1 MEIDRNPSGEELNR
15 SGEVTNARQ
24 AASVLVFRD
33 GGDGLEVLLV
43 QRNPKARFMGGA
55 WVFPGGGVGKEDA
68 GHEAAALRELEEEAG
83 IRLDG
88 STELVPFA
96 HWITPA
102 EVVVR
107 YDTLF
112 YAVEAPEG
120 TEATVDGEECVAAR
134 WMRPADALS
143 EHERGELELVFPTIK
158 TLEGLVEHRS
168 TSEALE
174 AARNREIVP
183 VQPRIVVGDGSAQ
196 VLMPGEPGYD
206 D

>member
-1 MEIDRNPSGEELNR
+1 VEIDRNPSGEELNE

-33 GGDGLEVLLV
+33 GAEGLEVLLV

-88 STELVPFA
+88 SSELVPFA

-120 TEATVDGEECVAAR
+120 VEATVDGEECVGAR
-134 WMRPADALS
+134 WMRPADALA
-143 EHERGELELVFPTIK
+143 EHQRGELELVFPTIR
-158 TLEGLVEHRS
+158 TLESIAHHGSVNEVLD
-168 TSEALE
+168 
-174 AARNREIVP
+174 AARGREITP

>member
-1 MEIDRNPSGEELNR
+1 
-15 SGEVTNARQ
+15 
-24 AASVLVFRD
+24 
-33 GGDGLEVLLV
+33 
-43 QRNPKARFMGGA
+43 
-55 WVFPGGGVGKEDA
+55 
-68 GHEAAALRELEEEAG
+68 
-83 IRLDG
+83 
-88 STELVPFA
+88 VPFA

-120 TEATVDGEECVAAR
+120 VEATVDGEECVGAR
-134 WMRPADALS
+134 WMRPADALA
-143 EHERGELELVFPTIK
+143 EHQRGELELVFPTIK
-158 TLEGLVEHRS
+158 TLESIAHHGSVHEVLD
-168 TSEALE
+168 
-174 AARNREIVP
+174 AARGREITP

>member
-1 MEIDRNPSGEELNR
+1 MEIKRNPSGEELNE
-15 SGEVTNARQ
+15 SGAVTNARQ
-24 AASVLVFRD
+24 AASILLFRD
-33 GGDGLEVLLV
+33 GDDGLEVLLV

-55 WVFPGGGVGKEDA
+55 WVFPGGGVGKDDA

-83 IRLDG
+83 IRLDD
-88 STELVPFA
+88 SAELVPFA

-112 YAVEAPEG
+112 YAVEAPAG
-120 TEATVDGEECVAAR
+120 TQATVDGEECVGAR
-134 WMRPADALS
+134 WIRPADALS
-143 EHERGELELVFPTIK
+143 EHQQGDLELVFPTIK
-158 TLEGLVEHRS
+158 TLEGLSAHRS
-168 TSEALE
+168 TAEALDD
-174 AARNREIVP
+174 ARAREITP

>member
-1 MEIDRNPSGEELNR
+1 MEIDRNPSGEELNE
-15 SGEVTNARQ
+15 SGEVTTARQ

-33 GGDGLEVLLV
+33 GAEGLEVLLV

-88 STELVPFA
+88 STALVPFA

-102 EVVVR
+102 EVTVR

-120 TEATVDGEECVAAR
+120 TEPAVDGEECVAAR
-134 WMRPADALS
+134 WIRPADALA
-143 EHERGELELVFPTIK
+143 EHAQGELELVFPTIK
-158 TLEGLVEHRS
+158 TLEGLAAHGSVA
-168 TSEALE
+168 EALDD
-174 AARNREIVP
+174 ARAREITP